1 MSDPSNF
8 GGKTIDVRLFP
19 VEDLLGDEE
28 RK

>member
-8 GGKTIDVRLFP
+8 GRETIDVGLFP

-28 RK
+28 WE